1 MTLRLAGENLRN
13 FGGFGGTDEMF
24 TGMGG
29 KGHEAAASLGQLGTV
44 YSAYRENAPEYG
56 QIQRNSLAA
65 RGAVNRAGIQAES
78 AVRSQGL
85 QAAGDIK
92 ASKLLADAQAA
103 SAKSEAKGS
112 MMGSIFGA
120 IGNIGGAALMAG
132 MIPSDETIKNTIEE
146 LDDALSLLRELRPV
160 SFYYN
165 EEYTLDPHR
174 LHYGF
179 IAQEYQEHMPDATY
193 FDENLGKLC
202 IDTNELIG
210 LLVRSIQQLET
221 RIQRMEAK
229 EALAGVK

>member
-1 MTLRLAGENLRN
+1 MTLRLAGNNLKN

-24 TGMGG
+24 SGLGG
-29 KGHEAAASLGQLGTV
+29 KGHEDAASLAQLGSV
-44 YSAYRENAPEYG
+44 YQSYRKNAPEYG

-65 RGAVNRAGIQAES
+65 RGAVNRAGIEAES
-78 AVRSQGL
+78 AVRSQGI
-85 QAAGDIK
+85 QSAGDIK
-92 ASKLLADAQAA
+92 SAKLLADAEAA
-103 SAKSEAKGS
+103 SAKSQARGS
-112 MMGSIFGA
+112 MIGSVFGA
-120 IGNIGGAALMAG
+120 IGSIGGAALMAG
-132 MIPSDETIKNTIEE
+132 SDETIKNTIEE

-202 IDTNELIG
+202 IDTGELIG
-210 LLVRSIQQLET
+210 LLVRSIQQLAT
-221 RIQRMEAK
+221 RLQRMEAK
-229 EALAGVK
+229 EALAGVKS

>member
-1 MTLRLAGENLRN
+1 MTLRLAGDNLKN

-29 KGHEAAASLGQLGTV
+29 KGHESAASLGQLGTV

-92 ASKLLADAQAA
+92 ASKLLAEAQKDAAN
-103 SAKSEAKGS
+103 KEARGS
-112 MMGSIFGA
+112 MMGSVFSA
-120 IGNIGGAALMAG
+120 IGTIGGAMLM
-132 MIPSDETIKNTIEE
+132 SDKSTKNTIEE

-179 IAQEYQEHMPDATY
+179 IAQEYQEHMSDATY
-193 FDENLGKLC
+193 YDESLGKLC

-229 EALAGVK
+229 EALAGVKS

>member
-1 MTLRLAGENLRN
+1 MTLRLAGDNLKN

-24 TGMGG
+24 SGLGG
-29 KGHEAAASLGQLGTV
+29 KGHSDAASLGQLGTV

-56 QIQRNSLAA
+56 QIQREGLGA
-65 RGAVNRAGIQAES
+65 RETVNRAGIQAES

-92 ASKLLADAQAA
+92 ASKLLAEAQKDAAN
-103 SAKSEAKGS
+103 KEAKGS

-120 IGNIGGAALMAG
+120 IGNIGGALLM
-132 MIPSDETIKNTIEE
+132 SDESTKNTIEE

-179 IAQEYQEHMPDATY
+179 IAQEYQKQMPDATY

-202 IDTNELIG
+202 IDTGELIG

>member
-1 MTLRLAGENLRN
+1 MTLRLAGDNLKN
-13 FGGFGGTDEMF
+13 FGGFGGTGEMF
-24 TGMGG
+24 SGLGG
-29 KGHEAAASLGQLGTV
+29 KGHAAAAQQGQLGAI
-44 YSAYRENAPEYG
+44 YGSLREKSPEFG
-56 QIQRNSLAA
+56 QVARNGIAA
-65 RGAVNRAGIQAES
+65 RELVNRAGMQAD
-78 AVRSQGL
+78 AAIHSQGL
-85 QAAGDIK
+85 AAEGQIK
-92 ASKLLADAQAA
+92 AAKIEANAAKAAAA
-103 SAKSEAKGS
+103 SQAKGS
-112 MMGSIFGA
+112 MIGSAFSALGS
-120 IGNIGGAALMAG
+120 IGGAALM
-132 MIPSDETIKNTIEE
+132 SDKTTKNTIEE

-193 FDENLGKLC
+193 FDESLGKLC

-229 EALAGVK
+229 EALAGVKS

>member
-1 MTLRLAGENLRN
+1 MTLRLAGDNLKN

-24 TGMGG
+24 SGLGG
-29 KGHEAAASLGQLGTV
+29 KGHAGAAQQGQLGAI
-44 YSAYRENAPEYG
+44 YGSLREKSPEFG
-56 QIQRNSLAA
+56 QVARNGIAA
-65 RGAVNRAGIQAES
+65 RELVNRAGMQAES
-78 AVRSQGL
+78 AIHSQGL
-85 QAAGDIK
+85 AAEGQLK
-92 ASKLLADAQAA
+92 AAKIEANAA
-103 SAKSEAKGS
+103 KAAAASEAKGS
-112 MMGSIFGA
+112 MIGSVFSALGT
-120 IGNIGGAALMAG
+120 IGGAALMA
-132 MIPSDETIKNTIEE
+132 SDETTKNTIEK

-193 FDENLGKLC
+193 YDESLGKLC

-229 EALAGVK
+229 EALAGVKS

>member
-1 MTLRLAGENLRN
+1 MTLRLAGDNLKN
-13 FGGFGGTDEMF
+13 FGGFGGTGEMF
-24 TGMGG
+24 SGLGG
-29 KGHEAAASLGQLGTV
+29 KGHAGAAQQGQL
-44 YSAYRENAPEYG
+44 SAIYDDLRKKSPEYG
-56 QIQRNSLAA
+56 EITRNSLAA
-65 RGAVNRAGIQAES
+65 RGLVNRAGMQAES
-78 AVRSQGL
+78 SIHSQGL
-85 QAAGDIK
+85 AAEGQIK
-92 ASKLLADAQAA
+92 AAKIEADAAKAAA
-103 SAKSEAKGS
+103 SAEAKGS
-112 MMGSIFGA
+112 MIGSAFSALGSV
-120 IGNIGGAALMAG
+120 GGALAMGALM
-132 MIPSDETIKNTIEE
+132 PSDETIKNTIEE

-193 FDENLGKLC
+193 FDESLGKLC

-229 EALAGVK
+229 EALAGVN

>member
-1 MTLRLAGENLRN
+1 MTLRLAGDNLKN

-29 KGHEAAASLGQLGTV
+29 KGHESAASLGQLGTV

-56 QIQRNSLAA
+56 EIQRNSLAA
-65 RGAVNRAGIQAES
+65 RGDVNRAGIQAES

-92 ASKLLADAQAA
+92 AAKLLAEAEKDSA
-103 SAKSEAKGS
+103 SSQAKGS
-112 MMGSIFGA
+112 MMGSVFSA
-120 IGNIGGAALMAG
+120 IGSIGGAMLM
-132 MIPSDETIKNTIEE
+132 SDESTKNTIER

-165 EEYTLDPHR
+165 DEYALDSHR

-179 IAQEYQEHMPDATY
+179 IAQEYKEHMPDATY
-193 FDENLGKLC
+193 FDESLGKLC
-202 IDTNELIG
+202 IDTGELIG

>member
-1 MTLRLAGENLRN
+1 MTLRLAGDNLKN

-29 KGHEAAASLGQLGTV
+29 KGHESAASLGQLGTV

-92 ASKLLADAQAA
+92 ASKLLAEAQKDAANT
-103 SAKSEAKGS
+103 EAKGS
-112 MMGSIFGA
+112 MMGSIFSA
-120 IGNIGGAALMAG
+120 IGTIGGAALMSG
-132 MIPSDETIKNTIEE
+132 SDETIKNTIEE

-165 EEYTLDPHR
+165 EEYTTEPNR

-179 IAQEYQEHMPDATY
+179 IAQEYQKHMPDATY
-193 FDENLGKLC
+193 VDETHGKLC

-221 RIQRMEAK
+221 RIHRMEAK

>member
-1 MTLRLAGENLRN
+1 MTLRLAGDNLKN

-29 KGHEAAASLGQLGTV
+29 KGHAQAASLGQLGTV
-44 YSAYRENAPEYG
+44 YSAYRENAPEFG
-56 QIQRNSLAA
+56 QVARNSLAA
-65 RGAVNRAGIQAES
+65 RGQVNRAGIEAAS
-78 AVRSQGL
+78 SVRAQGI
-85 QAAGDIK
+85 ASEGDIK
-92 ASKLLADAQAA
+92 AAKILAEAE
-103 SAKSEAKGS
+103 KSGADKEAKGS
-112 MMGSIFGA
+112 MFGSVLSAVGT
-120 IGNIGGAALMAG
+120 IGGAAIMA
-132 MIPSDETIKNTIEE
+132 SDETIKNTIEE
-146 LDDALSLLRELRPV
+146 LDDALSVLRELRPV

-229 EALAGVK
+229 EALAGVKS

>member
-1 MTLRLAGENLRN
+1 MQADAAIHSQGLAAEGQIKAAKIEANAA
-13 FGGFGGTDEMF
+13 
-24 TGMGG
+24 
-29 KGHEAAASLGQLGTV
+29 KAAAASQ
-44 YSAYRENAPEYG
+44 
-56 QIQRNSLAA
+56 
-65 RGAVNRAGIQAES
+65 
-78 AVRSQGL
+78 
-85 QAAGDIK
+85 
-92 ASKLLADAQAA
+92 
-103 SAKSEAKGS
+103 AKGS
-112 MMGSIFGA
+112 MIGSAFSALGS
-120 IGNIGGAALMAG
+120 IGGAALM
-132 MIPSDETIKNTIEE
+132 SDKTTKNTIEE

-193 FDENLGKLC
+193 FDESLGKLC

-229 EALAGVK
+229 EALAGVKS

>member
-1 MTLRLAGENLRN
+1 MTLRLAGDNLKN

-24 TGMGG
+24 SGLGG
-29 KGHEAAASLGQLGTV
+29 KGHEDAASLAQLGSV
-44 YSAYRENAPEYG
+44 YQSYRKNAPEYG

-78 AVRSQGL
+78 AVRSQGI
-85 QAAGDIK
+85 QSAGDIK
-92 ASKLLADAQAA
+92 SAKLLAEAEAA
-103 SAKSEAKGS
+103 SAKSQARGS
-112 MMGSIFGA
+112 MIGSVFGA
-120 IGNIGGAALMAG
+120 IGSIGGAALMAG
-132 MIPSDETIKNTIEE
+132 SDETIKNTIEE

-202 IDTNELIG
+202 IDTGELIG

-221 RIQRMEAK
+221 RLQHMEAK
-229 EALAGVK
+229 EALAGVKS

>member
-1 MTLRLAGENLRN
+1 MTLRLAGENLKN

-24 TGMGG
+24 SGMGG
-29 KGHEAAASLGQLGTV
+29 KGHEQAASLGQLGTV
-44 YSAYRENAPEYG
+44 YSAYRENAPEFG
-56 QIQRNSLAA
+56 QIARNSMAA
-65 RGAVNRAGIQAES
+65 RGQVNRAGIDAAS
-78 AVRSQGL
+78 SVRAQGI
-85 QAAGDIK
+85 ASEGDIK
-92 ASKLLADAQAA
+92 AAKILAEAQKSAA
-103 SAKSEAKGS
+103 DKEAKGS
-112 MMGSIFGA
+112 MFGSVLGA
-120 IGNIGGAALMAG
+120 VGQIGGAAIMG
-132 MIPSDETIKNTIEE
+132 SMMSDETTKNTIEE

>member
-1 MTLRLAGENLRN
+1 MTLRLAGNNLKN

-24 TGMGG
+24 SGLGG
-29 KGHEAAASLGQLGTV
+29 KGHEDAASLAQLGSV
-44 YSAYRENAPEYG
+44 YQSYRKNAPEYG

-65 RGAVNRAGIQAES
+65 RGAVNRAGIEAES
-78 AVRSQGL
+78 AVRSQGI
-85 QAAGDIK
+85 QSAGDIK
-92 ASKLLADAQAA
+92 SAKLLADAEAA
-103 SAKSEAKGS
+103 SAKSQARGS
-112 MMGSIFGA
+112 MIGSVFGA
-120 IGNIGGAALMAG
+120 IGSIGGAALMAG
-132 MIPSDETIKNTIEE
+132 SDETIKNTIEE

-202 IDTNELIG
+202 IDTGELIG

-221 RIQRMEAK
+221 RLQRMEAK
-229 EALAGVK
+229 EALAGVKS